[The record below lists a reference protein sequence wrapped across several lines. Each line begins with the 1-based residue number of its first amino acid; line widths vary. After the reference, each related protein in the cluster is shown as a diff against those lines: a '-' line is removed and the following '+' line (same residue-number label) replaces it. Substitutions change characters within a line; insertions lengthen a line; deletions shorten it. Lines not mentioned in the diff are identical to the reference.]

1 MQNKKVLI
9 EIGVSAPDV
18 VKNIRAIT
26 MANKQLQI
34 EMNNIKLANGD
45 TSQSYIKLHAAVDAG
60 TKKYAE
66 YTRQLKA
73 LFAAN
78 GADTDQLNQ
87 WLNEYQLALGDA
99 TDNKQATNASALSNL
114 ENMLTNINTGMDKT
128 KDTLSALVDDA
139 IDGLNLTD
147 ELSED
152 LLVKYRDTV
161 KATINDAFS
170 SLFATEAD
178 STIKGNLE
186 KALAEHG
193 AGSVSLFVND
203 VLQSLRNVVQQHL
216 NTNSSSAE
224 MGTPPVDEP
233 WTPYSVTPYIKQGEM
248 DKENTILDLGLKT
261 KKQLWDDYWTY
272 VKDGYEGSYN
282 EWLGTLNKQVETE
295 AKAFVAR
302 QQIVA
307 DFAENMG
314 KVFAGALTA
323 AGFDA
328 EKYAKGL
335 TDLILDLLQR
345 VMIASIAQATGLSMS
360 SPESVLTLGTAG
372 AAKAIVLTGLIKGA
386 FAVAKA
392 ALGKAIS
399 GKFAQG
405 GIVQGPSHSQGG
417 VRYFSPSSNV
427 ELEGGEAVINKRS
440 TRMYAPLLSAINMAG
455 GGIKFATGGIVPALP
470 GSYTAQPGMQNINI
484 DYKALAKALAQIP
497 APVVT
502 VQDINAAQTRV
513 SRIVNRAT
521 L

>member
-99 TDNKQATNASALSNL
+99 TDNKQATNASVLSNL
-114 ENMLTNINTGMDKT
+114 ENLLTNINTGMDKT
-128 KDTLSALVDDA
+128 K
-139 IDGLNLTD
+139 
-147 ELSED
+147 
-152 LLVKYRDTV
+152 V

-178 STIKGNLE
+178 SAIKANLE

-224 MGTPPVDEP
+224 MGTPPADEP
-233 WTPYSVTPYIKQGEM
+233 WAPYSVTPYIKQGEM

-295 AKAFVAR
+295 AKAFAAR

-455 GGIKFATGGIVPALP
+455 GGVKFATGGIVPALP

>member
-1 MQNKKVLI
+1 
-9 EIGVSAPDV
+9 
-18 VKNIRAIT
+18 
-26 MANKQLQI
+26 
-34 EMNNIKLANGD
+34 
-45 TSQSYIKLHAAVDAG
+45 
-60 TKKYAE
+60 
-66 YTRQLKA
+66 
-73 LFAAN
+73 
-78 GADTDQLNQ
+78 
-87 WLNEYQLALGDA
+87 
-99 TDNKQATNASALSNL
+99 
-114 ENMLTNINTGMDKT
+114 
-128 KDTLSALVDDA
+128 
-139 IDGLNLTD
+139 
-147 ELSED
+147 
-152 LLVKYRDTV
+152 
-161 KATINDAFS
+161 
-170 SLFATEAD
+170 
-178 STIKGNLE
+178 
-186 KALAEHG
+186 
-193 AGSVSLFVND
+193 
-203 VLQSLRNVVQQHL
+203 
-216 NTNSSSAE
+216 
-224 MGTPPVDEP
+224 MGTPPADEP
-233 WTPYSVTPYIKQGEM
+233 WAPYSVTPYIKQGEM

-295 AKAFVAR
+295 AKAFAAR

-360 SPESVLTLGTAG
+360 SPERVLTLGTAG

-455 GGIKFATGGIVPALP
+455 GGVKFATGGIVPALP